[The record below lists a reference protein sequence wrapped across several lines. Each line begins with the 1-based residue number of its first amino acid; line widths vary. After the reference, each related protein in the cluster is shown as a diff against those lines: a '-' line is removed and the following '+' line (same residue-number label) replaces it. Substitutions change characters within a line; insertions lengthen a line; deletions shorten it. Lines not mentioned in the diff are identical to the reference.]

1 MGQTSTILYG
11 VNPPKQINLG
21 LTSRS
26 KEIYGLAFPTGKK
39 KGAGDYSKQAGITL
53 LQNNLEQLLLTEK
66 GERIMFPQ
74 YGLSLRKYLFEPLT
88 QELFINIKHEII
100 TSINAFFPG
109 VSIQKIVVVESSEV
123 NVEGGM
129 GLDITLYL
137 SAVELNN
144 TIFTVG
150 VIIK

>member
-1 MGQTSTILYG
+1 MGQTSTTLYG
-11 VNPPKQINLG
+11 VNPPKQISLE

-26 KEIYGLAFPTGKK
+26 KENYGLAFPTGKK
-39 KGAGDYSKQAGITL
+39 KGAGDFHKQTGITL

-66 GERIMFPQ
+66 GERVMFPQ
-74 YGLSLRKYLFEPLT
+74 FGLSLRKFLFEPLT
-88 QELFINIKHEII
+88 QELFINIKYEII
-100 TSINAFFPG
+100 NSINTFFPG
-109 VSIQKIVVVESSEV
+109 VSIQKIVVTESDVV

-144 TIFTVG
+144 TIFAVG
-150 VIIK
+150 VTIK